1 MMSIRQPTEM
11 TDPHRQ
17 RGMALVGWLVLIF
30 AVGSTGTLA
39 IRTIPHYI
47 DYHTMISVVEALPQ
61 NEVHVMST
69 RDIRSS
75 LAKRFK
81 VNNIRDLKVK
91 DILGIERKRDRTA
104 LVLKYEVRE
113 HLLYNIDLVL
123 VFSKRFD
130 YT

>member
-1 MMSIRQPTEM
+1 
-11 TDPHRQ
+11 
-17 RGMALVGWLVLIF
+17 MALVGWLVLIF
-30 AVGSTGTLA
+30 VVGSTGTLA